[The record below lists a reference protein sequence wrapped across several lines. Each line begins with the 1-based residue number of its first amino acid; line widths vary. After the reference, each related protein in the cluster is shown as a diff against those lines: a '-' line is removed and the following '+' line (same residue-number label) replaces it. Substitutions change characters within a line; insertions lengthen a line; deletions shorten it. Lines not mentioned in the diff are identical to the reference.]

1 MSTPARLTGSD
12 GKQLAA
18 GALHW
23 RGARLGPD
31 LVAAARRFAFR
42 HGRVIERDGAAV
54 LTWDVAAQIEFPRGT
69 AEPGAAERAHG
80 LLAAIPGHNDAGMR
94 PGPLALGALPFDAAA
109 PGALVIPGLAVVV
122 AEGGDAAVVAVGRNE
137 HIPPP
142 VESLQLAITAADD
155 AENRDGEAPDRF
167 RVDSVRPHEDFLTRV
182 GAARDAIRA
191 GELDKVVLARE
202 VAIVAN
208 RRFRQH
214 DLLERIRALHP
225 ACAAFALDG
234 FVGASPEL
242 LVRRRDRVIAS
253 RPLAGTVAR
262 SGNLDEDARL
272 AAGLLAS
279 PKDRLEHRYVVD
291 AIAATFARHADDIV
305 VPSAPEFLALRNVTH
320 LATPVSATLRANRP
334 GGHLPNALAL
344 AVELHPTPAV
354 GGTPRAAALEYL
366 RRNEKLDRGRFA
378 GPVGWF
384 DVSGDG
390 EWWIGIRSALVDG
403 RRARLF
409 AGVGIVDGSDPVLEL
424 AETQLKFQA
433 LLAAFVRP

>member
-182 GAARDAIRA
+182 GAAPTRSVPANSTRSSSP
-191 GELDKVVLARE
+191 ARSPSSRTGGS
-202 VAIVAN
+202 ASTTCSN
-208 RRFRQH
+208 
-214 DLLERIRALHP
+214 
-225 ACAAFALDG
+225 AFA
-234 FVGASPEL
+234 
-242 LVRRRDRVIAS
+242 
-253 RPLAGTVAR
+253 
-262 SGNLDEDARL
+262 
-272 AAGLLAS
+272 
-279 PKDRLEHRYVVD
+279 
-291 AIAATFARHADDIV
+291 
-305 VPSAPEFLALRNVTH
+305 PST
-320 LATPVSATLRANRP
+320 
-334 GGHLPNALAL
+334 
-344 AVELHPTPAV
+344 
-354 GGTPRAAALEYL
+354 
-366 RRNEKLDRGRFA
+366 
-378 GPVGWF
+378 
-384 DVSGDG
+384 
-390 EWWIGIRSALVDG
+390 
-403 RRARLF
+403 RRARPSHST
-409 AGVGIVDGSDPVLEL
+409 ASS
-424 AETQLKFQA
+424 
-433 LLAAFVRP
+433 VRARSSSSAVAIA